1 MYMVPDAWIL
11 SPPALVSNDDEKGVS
26 PLWRTKVR
34 FEIDGAQSTA
44 RAYVKKIPRHELVS
58 ECFCSVLLSLVGIPT
73 PQPLLVKSDR
83 FWNDDIKRGDVLF
96 GTTDADHQSL
106 RMWYTKCGREALEL
120 AIKSWPKA
128 HELASVDEWI
138 LNIDRNMGNLL
149 YDGDNGLVAIDHGRA
164 FGKCCWSSLPGSG
177 AIGENILS
185 EILINMF
192 GRLDVARQQ
201 KAWLDTESRLESI
214 SKTIDDV
221 LTSSRTG
228 ATPGAAYVKQF
239 LHERAAIVPLI
250 IQQRHS
256 PGALKLCGTD

>member
-1 MYMVPDAWIL
+1 MYIVPDAWIL
-11 SPPALVSNDDEKGVS
+11 SPPVLVSNDIEKGVS

-34 FEIDGAQSTA
+34 YAIDGSQNTA
-44 RAYVKKIPRHELVS
+44 RAYVKKIPDHELVS
-58 ECFCSVLLSLVGIPT
+58 ECFCSVLLSLIGIPT

-83 FWNDDIKRGDVLF
+83 FWNDDIDRGDVLF

-164 FGKCCWSSLPGSG
+164 FGRCEWGSLPGSG
-177 AIGENILS
+177 VIGENILS
-185 EILINMF
+185 EILIKMF

-201 KAWLDTESRLESI
+201 KAWLDAAGRIESI
-214 SKTIDDV
+214 SKAVDNV
-221 LTSSRTG
+221 LALSRT
-228 ATPGAAYVKQF
+228 AAAPAAADVKQF
-239 LHERAAIVPLI
+239 LNERAAKVPLI
-250 IQQRHS
+250 IQQRNS
-256 PGALKLCGTD
+256 PGALKLCGMD